1 MADGGDGLAGVE
13 ELDDELDRLDVG
25 GEVEHGAVAAGVEEG
40 VVLVRLTKELLDGP
54 GLLPDLRLGLVEV
67 LGGVIGLGEFD

>member
-1 MADGGDGLAGVE
+1 
-13 ELDDELDRLDVG
+13 
-25 GEVEHGAVAAGVEEG
+25 VAAGVEEG